1 MIQKSKKSMQR
12 APASR
17 PSKVIV
23 PRPSPFEDR
32 EMGSRYH
39 NQIGRQKRL
48 LSLAV
53 RLAVYI
59 TGVAFVCGVSV
70 GTWQWVYKDLSGS
83 IATEI
88 RVKSR
93 AMQVSSQIRD
103 IQGEEVGVFS
113 DEARYIVPLQT
124 IPKMVQ
130 EAFLAAEDS
139 GFYSHYGVSLK
150 AIVRAAAA
158 NIRREKFAQG
168 ASTITQQV
176 VRQLLLP
183 KEKTLGRK
191 IREIVMAL
199 TLECQ
204 MSKSEILE
212 IWLNSVYLGNNA
224 WGVETAARH
233 YFNKNIDQISLGEA
247 ALLAGL
253 PQAPSRFAPHLR
265 PASARIRQLYVLNQL
280 NKLQWITKEQ
290 WAVAK
295 RDVIRIIPP
304 KSELVDQGRW
314 VTEAVRLELWRRLEQ
329 KDLPKSGLI
338 INTTIDRG
346 WQLSLQKL
354 VSKSFGK
361 LRKHGLEMSVV
372 VLDTHTGEIR
382 SIVGGSDFSHSQ
394 FNRAID
400 LYRPIGSAIY
410 PMIFGWAIEHGHLSV
425 DRYNS
430 IAEAAVDSRFNEAEQ
445 LAPALGYG
453 LIRNKLMGLGF
464 VVKDAAAIDEMS
476 GSPLTIARAYL
487 GIAGASSTAVH
498 GLISSVISDGETIYV
513 SSDRSAK
520 EIKDS
525 TSEATGSKVQGDP
538 AVSWVVRKWMAL
550 GAKKDAPPLANQPM
564 LKSHKGWNDWWI
576 IPRNDVVI
584 AAWIGSDGQEPKSVE
599 SLRGAERSMD
609 SILAV
614 WIKENLGSADGVG
627 PAPAGVSYQMYQP
640 GPGRPMVRI
649 PIVVT
654 EREVF

>member
-1 MIQKSKKSMQR
+1 MHKDPISGRSKSVVAGPTLVENHSQFESQFDSQFAHPYR
-12 APASR
+12 S
-17 PSKVIV
+17 PST
-23 PRPSPFEDR
+23 
-32 EMGSRYH
+32 
-39 NQIGRQKRL
+39 
-48 LSLAV
+48 AA
-53 RLAVYI
+53 RLAI
-59 TGVAFVCGVSV
+59 FLTGVGIICGISV
-70 GTWQWVYKDLSGS
+70 FTWKWALQDLSGS
-83 IATEI
+83 VATEI
-88 RVKSR
+88 RGKSR
-93 AMQVSSQIRD
+93 TMQLSSQIRD
-103 IQGEEVGVFS
+103 IRGEDVGVFS
-113 DEARYIVPLQT
+113 DEARYTVSLKK

-130 EAFLAAEDS
+130 EAFLAAEDN

-183 KEKTLGRK
+183 KEKTLARK
-191 IREIVMAL
+191 MREIVMAL

-280 NKLQWITKEQ
+280 KSLKWITKEK

-329 KDLPKSGLI
+329 KELPKSGLV
-338 INTTIDRG
+338 INTTIDRA
-346 WQLSLQKL
+346 WQQSLQKL

-361 LRKHGLEMSVV
+361 LRTQGLEMSAV

-382 SIVGGSDFSHSQ
+382 SIVGGSDFSLSQ

-400 LYRPIGSAIY
+400 LYRPVGSVIY
-410 PMIFGWAIEHGHLSV
+410 PMIFGWAVERGHVSV

-430 IAEAAVDSRFNEAEQ
+430 IAEAAVGSRFNEAEQ
-445 LAPALGYG
+445 LATAIGYG
-453 LIRNKLMGLGF
+453 LIRDKLMGLGF
-464 VVKDAAAIDEMS
+464 VVKDAVAIDELS
-476 GSPLTIARAYL
+476 GNPLTIARAYL
-487 GIAGASSTAVH
+487 GIAGAGSTSVH
-498 GLISSVISDGETIYV
+498 GLISSVMANGETIYA
-513 SSDRSAK
+513 SSDRSANK
-520 EIKDS
+520 IKGDS
-525 TSEATGSKVQGDP
+525 EVLGTSLHGDP

-550 GAKKDAPPLANQPM
+550 GAKGDAPLLANQPL
-564 LKSHKGWNDWWI
+564 LKALKGWNAWWI

-584 AAWIGSDGQEPKSVE
+584 AAWIGSDAQAPKSVE
-599 SLRGAERSMD
+599 SLRGADLAMD
-609 SILAV
+609 SMLAA
-614 WIKENLGSADGVG
+614 WIKQNLGSADGIG
-627 PAPAGVSYQMYQP
+627 RAPAGVSYQMYQP
-640 GPGRPMVRI
+640 GPGHPMVRI

-654 EREVF
+654 ERGVF

>member
-1 MIQKSKKSMQR
+1 MIQKSKKSMQK
-12 APASR
+12 APAR
-17 PSKVIV
+17 GQSKVIV
-23 PRPSPFEDR
+23 PRPSPFADR
-32 EMGSRYH
+32 ENVPPGH
-39 NQIGRQKRL
+39 PKRP
-48 LSLAV
+48 LSTAA
-53 RLAVYI
+53 RLAIYMVFV
-59 TGVAFVCGVSV
+59 GVVCSISV
-70 GTWQWVYKDLSGS
+70 VTWKWALQDLSGS
-83 IATEI
+83 VAAEI

-93 AMQVSSQIRD
+93 AMQLSSQIRD
-103 IQGEEVGVFS
+103 IHGREVGIFS
-113 DEARYIVPLQT
+113 DEARYIVPLQK

-130 EAFLAAEDS
+130 DAFLAAEDS

-150 AIVRAAAA
+150 AIVRAVAA
-158 NIRREKFAQG
+158 NVRREKFAQG
-168 ASTITQQV
+168 ASTVTQQV

-183 KEKTLGRK
+183 KEKTLARK
-191 IREIVMAL
+191 IREIILAL

-224 WGVETAARH
+224 WGVETAGRH
-233 YFNKNIDQISLGEA
+233 YFNKNIEQVSLGEA

-265 PASARIRQLYVLNQL
+265 PASARLRQLYVLNQL
-280 NKLQWITKEQ
+280 NRLKWITKEEFG
-290 WAVAK
+290 AAK

-314 VTEAVRLELWRRLEQ
+314 VTEAVRIELWRRLEQ

-338 INTTIDRG
+338 INTTIDRR

-354 VSKSFGK
+354 VSKSFGT

-372 VLDTHTGEIR
+372 VLDTPTGEIR
-382 SIVGGSDFSHSQ
+382 SIIGGSDFSHSQ

-410 PMIFGWAIEHGHLSV
+410 PMIFGWAIEQGHLSV

-487 GIAGASSTAVH
+487 GIAGASTTAVH
-498 GLISSVISDGETIYV
+498 GLISSVSSDGEAIYV
-513 SSDRSAK
+513 SSDRPANK
-520 EIKDS
+520 IKVS
-525 TSEATGSKVQGDP
+525 TSATTPASVQGDP

-550 GAKKDAPPLANQPM
+550 GAKADAPKLVNQPL
-564 LKSHKGWNDWWI
+564 LKSLKGWNAWWV

-584 AAWIGSDGQEPKSVE
+584 AAWIGADGQEPKSVE
-599 SLRGAERSMD
+599 SLRGADLSMD
-609 SILAV
+609 STLAV
-614 WIKENLGSADGVG
+614 WIKENLGSADGIG
-627 PAPAGVSYQMYQP
+627 RAPAGVSYQMYQP

-654 EREVF
+654 ERGVF